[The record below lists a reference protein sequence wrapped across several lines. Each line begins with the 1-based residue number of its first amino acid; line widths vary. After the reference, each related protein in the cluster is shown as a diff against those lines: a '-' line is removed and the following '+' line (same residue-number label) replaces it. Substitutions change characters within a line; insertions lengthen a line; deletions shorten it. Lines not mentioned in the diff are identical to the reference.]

1 MKAILPLLLLTC
13 ASLAQAAT
21 YECTDRQGRRTYTNT
36 SVAGQNC
43 RAIDLGRPSVYSS
56 AAPKA
61 NSHINP
67 APTAAEQGTTAP
79 VPLTETAPAV
89 VDSAQLNAAENRLN
103 QARQNLEQGRQVR
116 YGNERNYAR
125 YLERI
130 QGLENEVKAAETA
143 LNALKQPQK

>member
-56 AAPKA
+56 AAPTF
-61 NSHINP
+61 SHSGTASSTDAPPTTAVAVAEP
-67 APTAAEQGTTAP
+67 ATATAVSSADIAAAEG
-79 VPLTETAPAV
+79 
-89 VDSAQLNAAENRLN
+89 RLN

-130 QGLENEVKAAETA
+130 QGLENEVKAAESA